1 MCKKFT
7 FLIGFLLC
15 MSYSMNSQDI
25 HFTQYNFSPLT
36 VNPAQTGDFY
46 GSVRIGGLYR
56 NQFTTITPNL
66 YSTPSFYA
74 DSPVYKG
81 FRDKDWVGAGISFYQ
96 DEAGTLGLVNGAYM
110 MSLAYHL
117 ATNRKATNYLSIG
130 YQTGQVY
137 RRLKNPGEADLAS
150 QYANGQFGDPNNAEI
165 FGLLLPDRESTTY
178 TTHNAGLQ
186 FTSQINKYNKLKLGL
201 AANHI
206 GRQRFSL
213 FTNGATGGGGGP
225 NPTPVIT
232 QGNVKM
238 RFTLHGSVQSQVSKQ
253 LAFLT
258 SWYGQKMSSG
268 YELAVQC
275 LAGYL
280 LNEEKDFTLNFGLGY
295 RVGDAAQLLVG
306 ATSGRFKFG
315 VAYDV
320 NLSGLTPATNTVGGF
335 EMAAQYII
343 NIYKKPT
350 VDPVI
355 ICPRF

>member
-7 FLIGFLLC
+7 FLFGFLLC

-36 VNPAQTGDFY
+36 VNPAMTGDFY
-46 GSVRIGGLYR
+46 GSIRIGGLYR

-96 DEAGTLGLVNGAYM
+96 DQSGTLGLVNGAYM

-137 RRLKNPGEADLAS
+137 RRLKNPMEANLAS
-150 QYANGQFGDPNNAEI
+150 QYSNGVFGDPSNVLA
-165 FGLLLPDRESTTY
+165 LLPEGQNTDY
-178 TTHNAGLQ
+178 TTHNAGIQ
-186 FTSQINKYNKLKLGL
+186 FTSQINKYNKLKLGF
-201 AANHI
+201 AAFHI
-206 GRQRFSL
+206 GRQNFSL
-213 FTNGATGGGGGP
+213 FTNGATGGV
-225 NPTPVIT
+225 PTPGISR
-232 QGNVKM
+232 GNVKM
-238 RFTLHGSVQSQVSKQ
+238 RFSLHGNVQSQVSKQ

-295 RVGDAAQLLVG
+295 RVGDAAEILVG
-306 ATSGRFKFG
+306 ATTGRFKFG
-315 VAYDV
+315 IAYDV

-335 EMAAQYII
+335 ELAAQYII